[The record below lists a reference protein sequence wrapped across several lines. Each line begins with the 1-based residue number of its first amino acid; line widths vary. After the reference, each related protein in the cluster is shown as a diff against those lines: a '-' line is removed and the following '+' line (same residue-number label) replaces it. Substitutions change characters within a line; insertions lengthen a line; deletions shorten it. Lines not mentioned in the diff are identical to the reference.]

1 VKLRDE
7 LLELRAR
14 IDGILG
20 ELPAAEVRPV
30 WPGARYM
37 KIPAY
42 ATAQGLSPRT
52 IRDYCE
58 LGMPHDGEG
67 HNRRVLAH
75 EADAWI
81 ANGGPRKAR
90 MARKAS

>member
-1 VKLRDE
+1 MAIRDE
-7 LLELRAR
+7 LLDLRER
-14 IDGILG
+14 IDGIIR
-20 ELPAAEVRPV
+20 ELPPAESRPEQ
-30 WPGARYM
+30 ASRYM

-42 ATAQGLSPRT
+42 AESRGLSPRT

-58 LGMPHDGEG
+58 LGMPHEGEG
-67 HNRRVLAH
+67 HSRRVIVA
-75 EADAWI
+75 EATAWI